1 MMIPRCRW
9 LWTLFSVL
17 PLTVIVRG
25 KRPHSVITPVFVLL
39 TVRCQVSSDVA
50 ALATLDWSTRS
61 AAAAEWSLA
70 IKAVSSGKRLLR
82 VAWELQ
88 AAGRSIVYTKNSC
101 GPSTDP

>member
-1 MMIPRCRW
+1 MMIPRCCW

-17 PLTVIVRG
+17 SLNVIVRG
-25 KRPHSVITPVFVLL
+25 KALHSVIMTVFVSL
-39 TVRCQVSSDVA
+39 TVRCQVSSHVT
-50 ALATLDWSTRS
+50 ALVSLDKSARS

-70 IKAVSSGKRLLR
+70 IKAVSSAKRLLR

-88 AAGRSIVYTKNSC
+88 ATGRSIVYTRNRG